1 MKSLL
6 FKIAAVVLLTALSV
20 FFIPGLD
27 DAVESIFQIIVLVAS
42 S

>member
-1 MKSLL
+1 MRTLI
-6 FKIAAVVLLTALSV
+6 FKGVGVVLLTALSV

>member
-1 MKSLL
+1 MKTL
-6 FKIAAVVLLTALSV
+6 FIKIAAVVLLTALSV
-20 FFIPGLD
+20 SLSPGLD